1 MKRLLLGALAV
12 LLLSPPAV
20 AQQPSG
26 TLGRIAERGAVTI
39 GYREESP
46 PFSSVTTGEKQPKGF
61 TIDLCAR
68 VVDVIRQELDR
79 PDLKVAYAPV
89 SAADRFDKVANGAVD
104 MECGNSSVTLS
115 RMKHVDFSN
124 LIFVTG
130 GALLVSS
137 QSAIRSI
144 ADLSGKRVS
153 VVTGTT
159 TEQALMQKIA
169 QGSITATVV
178 PLQDHDQ
185 GLRMLSKGEVDAH
198 AGDQIVLIGLARD
211 AKNADKLALAPE
223 LFSYDPLAI
232 TLPRNDADFR
242 LAVNRALAQV
252 YRSGDITGIY
262 QKWFGDWGGRP
273 APLLIAVFAL
283 NSLPD

>member
-1 MKRLLLGALAV
+1 MKRLFLGAFAA
-12 LLLSPPAV
+12 LLLSTPV
-20 AQQPSG
+20 IAQQPTG
-26 TLGRIAERGAVTI
+26 TLARIAERGAVTI
-39 GYREESP
+39 GYREEST
-46 PFSSVTTGEKQPKGF
+46 PFSFATAGAKEPQGY

-68 VVDVIRQELDR
+68 AVEAIKQELNR
-79 PDLKVAYAPV
+79 PDLKVAYVPV
-89 SAADRFDKVANGAVD
+89 SAADRFDKVASGAVD
-104 MECGNSSVTLS
+104 MECGNSSVTLG
-115 RMKHVDFSN
+115 RMKQVDFSN

-137 QSAIRSI
+137 QSSIRSI

-159 TEQALMQKIA
+159 TEQALSQQIA
-169 QGSITATVV
+169 QGLVNATVV
-178 PLQDHDQ
+178 PLQDHEQ

-198 AGDQIVLIGLARD
+198 AGDQIVLIGLARGS
-211 AKNADKLALAPE
+211 KNPEKLALAPE

-242 LAVNRALAQV
+242 LTINRALAQV
-252 YRSGDITGIY
+252 YRTGDITAVY

-283 NSLPD
+283 NSLPE